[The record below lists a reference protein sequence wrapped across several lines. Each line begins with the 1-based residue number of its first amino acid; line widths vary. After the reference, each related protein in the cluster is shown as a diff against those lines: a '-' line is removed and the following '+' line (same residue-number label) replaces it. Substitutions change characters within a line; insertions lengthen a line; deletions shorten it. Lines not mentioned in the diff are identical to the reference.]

1 MDWQERWR
9 QGNTPWDAGGAP
21 PVLQKLVEG
30 GELPEGR
37 ALVPGCGS
45 GYDVLELAT
54 PERSVL
60 GIEVA
65 EGAVARFEKLRR
77 QAGVSRE
84 RAEVVEGDFF
94 DYEFGE
100 SFDLIWDYTFLCAL
114 PPARREAWAERVH
127 ELLVPGGRLVTLIFP
142 VWDAS
147 LSPDDPEAND
157 PGAGPPYPMSP
168 ALVESV
174 VGEWFEREDLR
185 EVEESRE
192 GREGMEWI
200 AFYKAKG

>member
-1 MDWQERWR
+1 
-9 QGNTPWDAGGAP
+9 
-21 PVLQKLVEG
+21 LQKLVAG
-30 GELPEGR
+30 DELPNGR

-54 PERSVL
+54 PERSVV

-65 EGAVARFEKLRR
+65 EGAVERFEQLRE
-77 QAGVSRE
+77 ASGVSSG

-94 DYEFGE
+94 DYDFQE

-114 PPARREAWAERVH
+114 PPARREAWAQRVH
-127 ELLVPGGRLVTLIFP
+127 DLLAPGGRLVTLIFP

-147 LSPDDPEAND
+147 LSPQDPEAND
-157 PGAGPPYPMSP
+157 PDAGPPYPMSP

-174 VGEWFEREDLR
+174 VGGRFERQELR
-185 EVEESRE
+185 KVQESRE
-192 GREGMEWI
+192 GREGMEWL
-200 AFYKAKG
+200 AFYEAKG